1 MLRLVEFHNGTT
13 ELLPNISNV
22 LIARQLQKA
31 NCDIN
36 FGEHANI
43 FVLECNQY
51 LAQYS

>member
-1 MLRLVEFHNGTT
+1 MLRSAEFHNGTT
-13 ELLPNISNV
+13 KPLPNISNV
-22 LIARQLQKA
+22 LITRQLQKA
-31 NCDIN
+31 NCNIN